1 VIPTAEELAAALE
14 EIRAAPA
21 DRGEVRLVV
30 RRPAPGERETLT
42 EATLDPV
49 EGLVGDDWI
58 RRRSGSTPDGGPDP
72 RAQVT
77 LMGAGVAAAVAGDP
91 TRWALAGDQLY
102 VDLDLS
108 ETNLP
113 AGTRLR
119 VGSAVLEVSSK
130 PHTGCAAFASRF
142 GTDALRFVGTPEG
155 RALRLRGMNARVI
168 ERGVVRPGDVVERI
182 AQDGSGPRASR

>member
-30 RRPAPGERETLT
+30 RRPAPGERETLA

-49 EGLVGDDWI
+49 EGIVGDDWS
-58 RRRSGSTPDGGPDP
+58 RRRSGSTADGGPDP

-77 LMGAGVAAAVAGDP
+77 LMGARVAAAVAGDP
-91 TRWALAGDQLY
+91 ARWALAGDQLY

-119 VGSAVLEVSSK
+119 VGSAVLEVSAK